1 MKNILLFPFG
11 GNSRD
16 ALLSIFSINK
26 INIEWNILG
35 FFDDDPDTW
44 GKSCCGIKV
53 LGGLETLEKHPEAQV
68 LAVQGNPHNYLRREN
83 VIEKLGIKENS
94 YATII
99 HPSATVAPDADIGFN
114 VLLMSNVVICTG
126 VKIGNHCFCLPNTV
140 IAHDTVICNYC
151 CFGSNI
157 TVSGNVNIDSG
168 CYIGSGSRIKN
179 HLHIGKNVMVGQ
191 GSNVVSNVE
200 EGMVVVGNPAK
211 LLREVVNRSPL

>member
-11 GNSRD
+11 GNAKD

-35 FFDDDPDTW
+35 FFDDDPSTW
-44 GKSCCGIKV
+44 SKSCCGIKV
-53 LGGLETLEKHPEAQV
+53 LGGLETLKKHPEAQV
-68 LAVQGNPHNYLRREN
+68 LAVQGNPNNYLRRGN
-83 VIEKLGIKENS
+83 VIDKLKISEDRFAS
-94 YATII
+94 II
-99 HPSATVAPDADIGFN
+99 HPSATVAPDAEIGFN

-126 VKIGNHCFCLPNTV
+126 VKIGNHCFFLPNTV
-140 IAHDTVICNYC
+140 VAHDTVIGNYC

-157 TVSGNVNIDSG
+157 TVSGNVNMASG

-179 HLHIGKNVMVGQ
+179 DLHIGKNVMVGL

-200 EGMVVVGNPAK
+200 EGLVVVGNPAK
-211 LLREVVNRSPL
+211 VLREVAD